1 MQYAAERTHH
11 TDGEAEREALR
22 NSVRAANERADAAV
36 SAALH
41 LQVRQP
47 PAPSL
52 QPPASSPLQEA
63 SRLQPPAPCR

>member
-41 LQVRQP
+41 LQV
-47 PAPSL
+47 
-52 QPPASSPLQEA
+52 SPVRVRGRVGVGVGVRVGA
-63 SRLQPPAPCR
+63 VSAACTCR